1 MLDSRKRCF
10 IVTPV
15 GPADSEIR
23 RATDGVV
30 NTVIKPTLKALGIE
44 TVVPHELSSP
54 GSITRQ
60 VIEHLLQDE
69 LVIANLTGL
78 NPNVMYEVAVRHAT
92 RLPIV
97 AIAEVGTTLPFD
109 IYDERTVFYVDDLAA
124 AGELRPALESAVKA
138 ALADSEPDNPIYRV
152 AESQIIRKV
161 TKSDTERYVLDRLE
175 AIERGLARLE
185 PSVRT
190 VPDPKVVWRHV
201 VTLQGNA
208 ERFAEFAAQ
217 IGNMARLLSVSRPT
231 DIQNDVPFR
240 AHITTAS
247 ALTPE
252 FIHAAAHPTGFTVIE
267 LTLNTPK
274 RRSDNLA

>member
-1 MLDSRKRCF
+1 MPDSRKRCF

-23 RATDGVV
+23 RATDGVI
-30 NTVIKPTLKALGIE
+30 NTVVKPALAALGIE

-97 AIAEVGTTLPFD
+97 AIAEVDTILPFD

-124 AGELRPALESAVKA
+124 ASELRPALESAVNA

-152 AESQIIRKV
+152 VESQIIRKI

-175 AIERGLARLE
+175 AIERGLARIE

-190 VPDPKVVWRHV
+190 VPDPNVVWRHV
-201 VTLQGNA
+201 VTLQGNP
-208 ERFAEFAAQ
+208 ERFQEFVAQ
-217 IGNMARLLSVSRPT
+217 IGGMARLLSVSRPT
-231 DIQNDVPFR
+231 DIQSDVPFR
-240 AHITTAS
+240 AHLITAS

-252 FIHAAAHPTGFTVIE
+252 FIYAAA
-267 LTLNTPK
+267 
-274 RRSDNLA
+274 